1 MEMREGGIKKQA
13 QQFPVRLELILSSDC
28 LDSEQSLPGGARAVR
43 DHSDL
48 AGAPPGT
55 EEHLCETSGHC
66 VSFAGQIPW
75 IGDARVVGVT
85 EVEALLHPSLVLA
98 EGKQK
103 WKNPEWLLH
112 LSNFGMKDF
121 IIPKFEKTF
130 GK

>member
-1 MEMREGGIKKQA
+1 MKEQA
-13 QQFPVRLELILSSDC
+13 KQFPVGLEVILASDC
-28 LDSEQSLPGGARAVR
+28 SDSEQSLPGGASAVG

-66 VSFAGQIPW
+66 VSFAGQMPL
-75 IGDARVVGVT
+75 IGDVRVVGVT
-85 EVEALLHPSLVLA
+85 EVEGILNPSLVLA
-98 EGKQK
+98 EGNKK
-103 WKNPEWLLH
+103 WENPEWLLH
-112 LSNFGMKDF
+112 LANFGMKDV

>member
-1 MEMREGGIKKQA
+1 MKEQG
-13 QQFPVRLELILSSDC
+13 QQFPVGLEVVLSSDC
-28 LDSEQSLPGGARAVR
+28 SDSEQPLPGGASAVR

-66 VSFAGQIPW
+66 VSFAGQMPLR
-75 IGDARVVGVT
+75 GDVRVVGAT
-85 EVEALLHPSLVLA
+85 EVEGILNPSLVPA

-103 WKNPEWLLH
+103 WKKSERLLH
-112 LSNFGMKDF
+112 LANFGMKDF
-121 IIPKFEKTF
+121 IIPNFQKTF